1 MSKVE
6 CVVAGDDR
14 LGECATWDPRS
25 RKVWWVDIL
34 APSLQSFDPASGE
47 HRRYPLPG
55 RECGSFALR
64 KAGGFALAMNN
75 GLHGFDPASGALQ
88 FLVDPEPGVEAN
100 RLNDGRAD
108 RAGRFWVG
116 SMQSE
121 MVDPEGSLYR
131 IEPDLRVT
139 RMIARILIPNSIAW
153 SPDDRRFYFADSR
166 RRAIWV
172 FDFDLASGA
181 ISNRDVFAELDGDV
195 GGPDGSC
202 VDADGFLWNA
212 QYRLAR
218 VVRYAP
224 DGRVDRVVQIPTS
237 NPTCCCFGG
246 DQLDTLY
253 VTTASFRMSPERRA
267 AEPLAGG
274 LFAVEVGVRGL
285 PEPMFGG

>member
-1 MSKVE
+1 MSRTE
-6 CVVAGDDR
+6 CVVACGDQ
-14 LGECATWDPRS
+14 LGECATWDARTK
-25 RKVWWVDIL
+25 KVWWVDIL
-34 APSLQSFDPASGE
+34 APALQSFDPASGE

-55 RECGSFALR
+55 SDCGSFALR
-64 KAGGFALAMNN
+64 KSGGFLLAMSG
-75 GLHGFDPASGALQ
+75 GLHGFDPATGALQ
-88 FLVDPEPGVEAN
+88 FLVDPEPGVDAN

-116 SMQSE
+116 SMQTE
-121 MVDPEGSLYR
+121 MLEPEGSLYR

-139 RMIARILIPNSIAW
+139 RMMARIEIPNSIAW
-153 SPDDRRFYFADSR
+153 SPDDRTFYFADSR
-166 RRAIWV
+166 RRLIWA

-181 ISNRDVFAELDGDV
+181 INHRRVFARLDGEV

-212 QYRLAR
+212 QFRLAR

-224 DGRVDRVVQIPTS
+224 DGRIDRVIPIPTS
-237 NPTCCCFGG
+237 NPTSCCFGG
-246 DQLDTLY
+246 DKLDTLY
-253 VTTASFRMSPERRA
+253 VTTAWYRMPADRRA

-274 LFAVEVGVRGL
+274 LFAVDVGVRGR